1 MTREDKCACVI
12 ILFAGLVR
20 QKGDQYGIYAARR
33 ESGTVRRCGHRR
45 RNRANDLDFVN
56 CHVAIDLLSQRDQ
69 RISIVISSRVTN
81 YVLSHQR
88 GPEIAYICV
97 MMKMGKRW

>member
-1 MTREDKCACVI
+1 MKRKDKCACVI

-45 RNRANDLDFVN
+45 CNRTNDLDFVK
-56 CHVAIDLLSQRDQ
+56 CHVAIDLLSK
-69 RISIVISSRVTN
+69 SRT
-81 YVLSHQR
+81 
-88 GPEIAYICV
+88 EINES
-97 MMKMGKRW
+97 RL